1 MCQVVLF
8 REGKKKK
15 KKKKK
20 KKFTM
25 KCLKDGIGTNIGNI
39 I

>member
-8 REGKKKK
+8 REEKKKK

-20 KKFTM
+20 PTVR
-25 KCLKDGIGTNIGNI
+25 CLKDGVGTNIGNI

>member
-15 KKKKK
+15 KKKL
-20 KKFTM
+20 TM
-25 KCLKDGIGTNIGNI
+25 KFLKDGIGTNIGNI

>member
-20 KKFTM
+20 LNM